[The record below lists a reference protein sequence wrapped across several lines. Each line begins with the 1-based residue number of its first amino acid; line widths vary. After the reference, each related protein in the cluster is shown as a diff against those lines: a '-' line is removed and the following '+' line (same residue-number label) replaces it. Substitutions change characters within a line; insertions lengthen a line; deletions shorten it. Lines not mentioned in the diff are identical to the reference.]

1 MRTPAVIER
10 CGASGAS
17 SFSIDRCGDC
27 IETSETVLRSAH
39 RSESFRWN
47 SPGVKFTV
55 DAVGASRRSLTAFVI
70 LVLLSVLMTGKP
82 LAAQAPAS
90 PTGQR
95 APSADIGAAAPSV
108 PSQPSRAAS
117 EGDRRLRGR
126 IKLETESGDLIPLEE
141 VLGESYQNA
150 LEELYARSTEQLNVP
165 AWEIR
170 RLDLDG
176 VVERDVVRLN
186 AEIRIQVHRRAEW
199 VLVPLSFGELHLIDG
214 YEHQSEAKDAA
225 EIPET
230 SDTSQKRWRLFGA
243 GEHILRLK
251 LIGRT
256 RTQPPSSHLLAMSL
270 PAGTISHA
278 QIRFA
283 APVDLQRLPVGTV
296 SRAVPAESG
305 PGTQEVEFWG
315 LDNGLQLVW
324 ADIVARVNQ
333 KPLIHSDSRMK
344 LQLTTIPAAV
354 SVTQKLEITGA
365 PVSEVHIV
373 IPPGFRRLETR
384 ARNASGPLPIT
395 IADGSAVSEAAEAPE
410 SPPQGVNVSAA
421 ETEKIAGTSDKSNAD
436 TTDAGASTRIRFP
449 SPQEGLVTIDYDL
462 ELMQRSFPQ
471 DIRIRLPLVPEA
483 SVQTGD
489 VDVAVPP
496 GLLVRSI
503 QPSGARQ
510 RRVTSETDSETAALA
525 FQLNSEKSS
534 VSLHVEEFEAQFA
547 VSPEMEF
554 QPEGDN
560 VLLTARFSVNVLR
573 GSLLDLRVHWPGY
586 TGGLWQLFP
595 GPISLVSDKS
605 TTPLVPE
612 FSGDELRLTFP
623 DRQSGQFRIEMKAFA
638 PREAVGKKETVLLCP
653 EIVGGSQQPIVI
665 STVESD
671 QYSIQPIS
679 AEDGQLLPGVP
690 AQSATANGSAPEVR
704 RIQAWIHE
712 SSDRPLRLEFT
723 EQAPSVTAS
732 IRAGF
737 RPAETGIRVHEEIRF
752 QIEHSDLSTISFIVP
767 AGILPEVRIT
777 GSTETLRPS
786 VESSTR
792 ISYHLAVVRRG
803 ELNLEVDYLW
813 PVAAAEQPRAGE
825 SVRLNV
831 PLIQP
836 QSSVVTRCETG
847 TSMTSG
853 LAVQTEQAT
862 SGDDWSPVYSDSFEA
877 AWAVNGFRDQIPIR
891 WERSLTLQ
899 ASEAPVFLMTR
910 TVLIAGGSVTST
922 TAFFEKRPPR
932 VTFQIPNGVSP
943 KSDLEI
949 VLDGQVV
956 REGIFQTADAVT
968 GTGTGNSNSNST
980 GGLRLS
986 LATSAVGS
994 AERRETR
1001 PQVSADDQQMVL
1013 ELRVRQRFSR
1023 GSPLYQPLVFARPI
1037 FEQNLAAVPGI
1048 WFIEGP
1054 SDSRFL
1060 NSGAHQTAV
1069 SAEENLPLHIGRYFG
1084 LNDDSRIPDLQ
1095 LRSFLSLYSESLQRE
1110 VRNRMNEWQSG
1121 ESHQRMFLVM
1131 SDRSELT
1138 VMRLTTMTLLLC
1150 SATACVFGFALFS
1163 VVRRGTVSVPVMILA
1178 VLMTAAGLF
1187 EPEWTT
1193 LLIPYILTGLM
1204 FSGVIL
1210 LVQRLTTRQKAPF
1223 PGLAGNDD
1231 MLTVFGVSGF
1241 LAGSA
1246 PADE

>member
-1 MRTPAVIER
+1 MRTPAVIKR

-17 SFSIDRCGDC
+17 SFPINRCGDC
-27 IETSETVLRSAH
+27 IETSETVLRSAL
-39 RSESFRWN
+39 RSDSFQLN
-47 SPGVKFTV
+47 SAARRITSDVVTT
-55 DAVGASRRSLTAFVI
+55 SRTPRMAFVL
-70 LVLLSVLMTGKP
+70 LVLLSMILTQKP
-82 LAAQAPAS
+82 SAAQAPAS
-90 PTGQR
+90 PTAQR
-95 APSADIGAAAPSV
+95 SLSADIGAAPPSV
-108 PSQPSRAAS
+108 PSQSSRAAS
-117 EGDRRLRGR
+117 DGDRRLRGR

-150 LEELYARSTEQLNVP
+150 LEELYARGTEQLNVP

-170 RLDLDG
+170 RLDLEG
-176 VVERDVVRLN
+176 VVERDVVRLK

-283 APVDLQRLPVGTV
+283 APVDLQRLPAGTV

-384 ARNASGPLPIT
+384 SRNASGPLPIT
-395 IADGSAVSEAAEAPE
+395 IADASAVPEAAEAPE
-410 SPPQGVNVSAA
+410 SPPQGVNASAA
-421 ETEKIAGTSDKSNAD
+421 ETEKIAGTSEKSKAD

-525 FQLNSEKSS
+525 FQLNSENSS

-554 QPEGDN
+554 QPEGEN

-653 EIVGGSQQPIVI
+653 EIVGGSQQPIVV

-704 RIQAWIHE
+704 RVQAWIHE

-813 PVAAAEQPRAGE
+813 PVPAAEQPRAGQT
-825 SVRLNV
+825 VRLNV

-853 LAVQTEQAT
+853 LVVQTDQAT

-932 VTFQIPNGVSP
+932 VTFQIPDGVSP

-949 VLDGQVV
+949 VLDGQVI
-956 REGIFQTADAVT
+956 REGIFQRADSVA
-968 GTGTGNSNSNST
+968 GA

-986 LATSAVGS
+986 LATIGVGS

-1001 PQVSADDQQMVL
+1001 PQVSTDDQQMVL
-1013 ELRVRQRFSR
+1013 ELRIRQRFSR

-1060 NSGAHQTAV
+1060 NSSTHQTAV
-1069 SAEENLPLHIGRYFG
+1069 SAEENLPLHVGRFFG
-1084 LNDDSRIPDLQ
+1084 LNDDSRFPDLQ
-1095 LRSFLSLYSESLQRE
+1095 MRSFLSLYSESLQRE

-1138 VMRLTTMTLLLC
+1138 VMRLTTMTLLLS

-1163 VVRRGTVSVPVMILA
+1163 VVRRGAVSIPVMILA
-1178 VLMTAAGLF
+1178 GLMTAAGFF

-1210 LVQRLTTRQKAPF
+1210 LVQRLTTRRKAPF
-1223 PGLAGNDD
+1223 PGISGSDD